1 MHFRIAQNR
10 NVLIIIMNK
19 FQLIH
24 NHQKYVVTIILE
36 NCIFGVNIQIIL
48 SKLKLNKMNFRLDIN
63 GLRFFAVAMVV
74 LFHFKFS
81 FAYGGFAGVDIFFVI
96 SGFLMNEICQ
106 RQIGKKGWVI
116 DFYRKRFKR
125 IYPALFAS
133 VLIFFIISI
142 VIYPPSI
149 TESIYKQVISALTF
163 TSNIFYWKDRSG
175 YFVDDS
181 DSLFLLHTW
190 SLSAEWQFYL
200 IFPAVIYSAS
210 KIKLKNIKA
219 YLYAAAIITSFLLCL
234 IVTKK
239 SPSASFYLL
248 PTRAWELFLGAFV
261 SSLTVKNKYPK
272 ATEVIS
278 LLVIIVFT
286 LTVKESA
293 AWPGMMTLIPTVAA
307 AALIHASVRN
317 EDSLLR
323 FTPLQAIGTASYSI
337 YLFHWPIV
345 SIFYLYQI
353 DFSVLNSTVGVLL
366 SIAIGFASYALIEK
380 RMKLS
385 VPVLAASSAAVMVAS
400 FAISGLGV
408 SKYWLPQNV
417 IALDKYHNY
426 FETEEGMTQF
436 GNNGRTCFLTSVRN
450 NASLFDEDTCLIK
463 DSSKKRLLL
472 IGDSHAAQFYDAVK
486 EAFPDYDV
494 MQATAS
500 GCLPLVSPEGE
511 ERCTSLINKVY
522 ENYINKYKIDMV
534 VITGNWIT
542 EAKRL
547 GDIQKLIN
555 KMALSDSILK
565 KSVKNVFFIGQTKTF
580 TYPMYRTVQVGN
592 EENISSQESHEIK
605 NFNQALSESLSAT
618 NVNYID
624 IYNYG
629 CSKTDCSYV
638 DKSGTPFMF
647 DSNHMT
653 LPWSLSV
660 MKEARSVI
668 GSMTTQ

>member
-1 MHFRIAQNR
+1 M
-10 NVLIIIMNK
+10 
-19 FQLIH
+19 
-24 NHQKYVVTIILE
+24 
-36 NCIFGVNIQIIL
+36 
-48 SKLKLNKMNFRLDIN
+48 NKMNFRLDIN

-74 LFHFKFS
+74 LFHFKFP

-106 RQIGKKGWVI
+106 RQIGKKGWVV

-125 IYPALFAS
+125 IYPALFVS
-133 VLIFFIISI
+133 VMVFFIISI
-142 VIYPPSI
+142 IIYPPSI

-163 TSNIFYWKDRSG
+163 TSNIFYWKDSSG
-175 YFVDDS
+175 YFVDDA

-200 IFPAVIYSAS
+200 IFPAFIYAAS
-210 KIKLKNIKA
+210 KIKIKNIKP
-219 YLYAAAIITSFLLCL
+219 YLYALAIITSFLLCV

-261 SSLTVKNKYPK
+261 SSLAVKNKYPK
-272 ATEVIS
+272 ATEIAS
-278 LLVIIVFT
+278 LLVIIAFT
-286 LTVKESA
+286 FMVKESA

-307 AALIHASVRN
+307 AALIHAAVKN

-323 FTPLQAIGTASYSI
+323 FSPLQSVGTASYSI

-353 DFSVLNSTVGVLL
+353 EFSTFNATIGVIL
-366 SIAIGFASYALIEK
+366 SVAIGFASYAIIEK
-380 RMKLS
+380 RMRLS
-385 VPVLAASSAAVMVAS
+385 IPVLITSSVAVMVVS
-400 FAISGLGV
+400 FAVSGLGV
-408 SKYWLPQNV
+408 SKYWLPQDV

-463 DSSKKRLLL
+463 DGSRKRLLL

-486 EAFPDYDV
+486 ESFPDYDV

-500 GCLPLVSPEGE
+500 GCLPLLSPVGE
-511 ERCTSLINKVY
+511 ERCTSLINNVY
-522 ENYINKYKIDMV
+522 EKYINKYKIDMV
-534 VITGNWIT
+534 VVTGNWIT
-542 EAKRL
+542 EEKRL
-547 GDIQKLIN
+547 GNMKSLVERMIISN
-555 KMALSDSILK
+555 TALT
-565 KSVKNVFFIGQTKTF
+565 KSVKNVFFIGQTKIF
-580 TYPMYRTVQVGN
+580 KYPMYRTVQVGN
-592 EENISSQESHEIK
+592 EEGIASQELIDIK
-605 NFNQALSESLSAT
+605 EFNDSLATALSGT
-618 NVNYID
+618 NIKYIN
-624 IYNYG
+624 IYNFG
-629 CSKTDCSYV
+629 CSGSDCSYV

-653 LPWSLSV
+653 MPWSVSV
-660 MKEARSVI
+660 MKEASEVI
-668 GSMTTQ
+668 DRFIDK

>member
-1 MHFRIAQNR
+1 
-10 NVLIIIMNK
+10 
-19 FQLIH
+19 
-24 NHQKYVVTIILE
+24 
-36 NCIFGVNIQIIL
+36 
-48 SKLKLNKMNFRLDIN
+48 MNFRLDIN
-63 GLRFFAVAMVV
+63 GLRFFAVTMVV

-106 RQIGKKGWVI
+106 RKIGNKGWVV

-125 IYPALFAS
+125 IYPALFVS
-133 VLIFFIISI
+133 VMVFFIVSI

-163 TSNIFYWKDRSG
+163 TSNIFYWEDSSG
-175 YFVDDS
+175 YFVDDA

-200 IFPAVIYSAS
+200 IFPAFIYVAS
-210 KIKLKNIKA
+210 KIKIRNIKP
-219 YLYAAAIITSFLLCL
+219 YLYALAVITSFLLCVV
-234 IVTKK
+234 VTKK

-261 SSLTVKNKYPK
+261 SSLAVKNKYPK
-272 ATEVIS
+272 ATEIVS
-278 LLVIIVFT
+278 LLVIIAFT

-293 AWPGMMTLIPTVAA
+293 AWPGVMTLIPTVAA
-307 AALIHASVRN
+307 AALIHAAVKN
-317 EDSLLR
+317 EESLLR
-323 FTPLQAIGTASYSI
+323 FSPLQSVGTASYSI

-353 DFSVLNSTVGVLL
+353 EFSTINATIGVIL
-366 SIAIGFASYALIEK
+366 SAAIGFASYAIVEK
-380 RMKLS
+380 RMRLS
-385 VPVLAASSAAVMVAS
+385 IPVLLTSSVAVMVVS

-408 SKYWLPQNV
+408 SKYWLPQSV

-426 FETEEGMTQF
+426 FETEDGMTQF
-436 GNNGRTCFLTSVRN
+436 GNNGRTCFLTSARN

-463 DSSKKRLLL
+463 DGSRKRLLL

-500 GCLPLVSPEGE
+500 GCLPLVSPVGE
-511 ERCTSLINKVY
+511 ERCTSLINNVY
-522 ENYINKYKIDMV
+522 EKYINKYKIDMV
-534 VITGNWIT
+534 VVTGNWIT
-542 EAKRL
+542 EEKRL
-547 GDIQKLIN
+547 GNLNSLVERMVISN
-555 KMALSDSILK
+555 AALT
-565 KSVKNVFFIGQTKTF
+565 KSVKNVFFIGQTKIF
-580 TYPMYRTVQVGN
+580 KYPMYRTVQVGN
-592 EENISSQESHEIK
+592 EKGIASQELIDIK
-605 NFNQALSESLSAT
+605 EFNSSLATALSST
-618 NVNYID
+618 NIKYIN

-629 CSKTDCSYV
+629 CSDSDCSYI

-653 LPWSLSV
+653 MPWSVSV
-660 MKEARSVI
+660 MKEASEVI
-668 GSMTTQ
+668 GRFIDK

>member
-1 MHFRIAQNR
+1 
-10 NVLIIIMNK
+10 
-19 FQLIH
+19 
-24 NHQKYVVTIILE
+24 
-36 NCIFGVNIQIIL
+36 
-48 SKLKLNKMNFRLDIN
+48 MNFRLDIN

-106 RQIGKKGWVI
+106 RQIGKNGWVI

-163 TSNIFYWKDRSG
+163 TSNIFYWKDSSG
-175 YFVDDS
+175 YFVDDA

-200 IFPAVIYSAS
+200 IFPAFIFVAS
-210 KIKLKNIKA
+210 KIKIKNIKP
-219 YLYAAAIITSFLLCL
+219 YLYALAIITSFLLCVV
-234 IVTKK
+234 VTKK

-261 SSLTVKNKYPK
+261 SSLAVKNKYPK
-272 ATEVIS
+272 ATEIAS
-278 LLVIIVFT
+278 LLVIIAFT

-293 AWPGMMTLIPTVAA
+293 AWPGVMTLIPTIAA
-307 AALIHASVRN
+307 AALIHASVKN
-317 EDSLLR
+317 EESLLR
-323 FTPLQAIGTASYSI
+323 FSPLQSVGTASYSI

-353 DFSVLNSTVGVLL
+353 EFSTFNATIGVIL
-366 SIAIGFASYALIEK
+366 SVAIGFASYAMIEK
-380 RMKLS
+380 RMRLS
-385 VPVLAASSAAVMVAS
+385 VPVLITSSVTVMVVS

-408 SKYWLPQNV
+408 SKYWLPQSV

-426 FETEEGMTQF
+426 FETEDGMTQF

-463 DSSKKRLLL
+463 DGSKKRLLL

-486 EAFPDYDV
+486 ESFPDYDV

-511 ERCTSLINKVY
+511 ERCTSLINNVY
-522 ENYINKYKIDMV
+522 EKYINKYKIDMV
-534 VITGNWIT
+534 VVTGNWIT

-547 GDIQKLIN
+547 GN
-555 KMALSDSILK
+555 MNALVERMVISNSALT

-580 TYPMYRTVQVGN
+580 KYPMYRTVQVGN
-592 EENISSQESHEIK
+592 EEGIASQELIDIK
-605 NFNQALSESLSAT
+605 EFNDALASALSGT
-618 NVNYID
+618 NIKYID

-629 CSKTDCSYV
+629 CSESDCSYV

-653 LPWSLSV
+653 MPWSVSV
-660 MKEARSVI
+660 MKEASVVI
-668 GSMTTQ
+668 GNFIDK

>member
-1 MHFRIAQNR
+1 
-10 NVLIIIMNK
+10 
-19 FQLIH
+19 
-24 NHQKYVVTIILE
+24 
-36 NCIFGVNIQIIL
+36 
-48 SKLKLNKMNFRLDIN
+48 MNFRLDIN

-125 IYPALFAS
+125 IYPALFVS
-133 VLIFFIISI
+133 VLMFFIISI

-163 TSNIFYWKDRSG
+163 TSNIFYWKDSSE
-175 YFVDDS
+175 YFVDDA

-200 IFPAVIYSAS
+200 IFPAFIYAAS
-210 KIKLKNIKA
+210 KIKIKNIKP
-219 YLYAAAIITSFLLCL
+219 YLYALAIITSFLLCVV
-234 IVTKK
+234 VTKK

-261 SSLTVKNKYPK
+261 SSLAVKNKYPK
-272 ATEVIS
+272 ATEITS
-278 LLVIIVFT
+278 LLVIIAFT

-307 AALIHASVRN
+307 AALIHAAVKN
-317 EDSLLR
+317 EESLLR
-323 FTPLQAIGTASYSI
+323 FSPLQSIGTASYSI

-353 DFSVLNSTVGVLL
+353 EFSAFNATIGVIL
-366 SIAIGFASYALIEK
+366 SIAIGFASYAMIEK
-380 RMKLS
+380 RMRLS
-385 VPVLAASSAAVMVAS
+385 IPVLISSSVTVMVVS
-400 FAISGLGV
+400 FAMSGLGV
-408 SKYWLPQNV
+408 SKYWLPQSV

-463 DSSKKRLLL
+463 DGSRKRLLL

-486 EAFPDYDV
+486 ESFPDYDV

-500 GCLPLVSPEGE
+500 GCLPLLSPVGE
-511 ERCTSLINKVY
+511 KRCTSLINKVY
-522 ENYINKYKIDMV
+522 EKYINKYKIDMV
-534 VITGNWIT
+534 VVTGNWIT

-547 GDIQKLIN
+547 GNMNSLVERMVISN
-555 KMALSDSILK
+555 AALK
-565 KSVKNVFFIGQTKTF
+565 KSVENVFFIGQTKIF
-580 TYPMYRTVQVGN
+580 KYPMYRTVQVGN
-592 EENISSQESHEIK
+592 EENIASQELIDIK
-605 NFNQALSESLSAT
+605 EFNDSLVAALSGT
-618 NVNYID
+618 NIKYID
-624 IYNYG
+624 IYSYG
-629 CSKTDCSYV
+629 CSDSDCSYV

-653 LPWSLSV
+653 MPWSVSV
-660 MKEARSVI
+660 MKDVSSAI
-668 GSMTTQ
+668 NNLIKQ